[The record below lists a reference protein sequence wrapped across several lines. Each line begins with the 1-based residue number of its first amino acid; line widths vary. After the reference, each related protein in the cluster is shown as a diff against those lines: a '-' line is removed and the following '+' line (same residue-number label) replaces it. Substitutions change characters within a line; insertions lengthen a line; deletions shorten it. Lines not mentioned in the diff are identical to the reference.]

1 MELLILLLL
10 VVLNA
15 VFAMSEMS
23 VVAAR
28 KSRLQRWADEG
39 YDGAHTALALA
50 TEPGSFLSTIQIG
63 VTLIGI
69 LAGAVGQAAFAS
81 SLTPLWAEM
90 PLLGPYAETISL
102 ALVAVAVTV
111 LFVILGELVPK
122 RLALLNPEGVAS
134 RIAPA
139 MELLARLTSPLVR
152 ALNAGTDCILGLLKG
167 RTSLEPPV
175 TKEEINILMQQGTEA
190 GVFEQREQALVARIF
205 RMDKQRITGLMT
217 PRADIVYLDL
227 NDPFE
232 TNRQK
237 VLQSTHSRFPV
248 CQGGLEN
255 VIGIVRAKALLDDT
269 FEGKPIDFTQHI
281 NAPLFVPNSLTVTE
295 LLRAFKQHRQHLA
308 LIINEFGELDG
319 LVTLN
324 DALETLV
331 GDVAMVED
339 VSEPDIVRRDDSSWL
354 IDGNV
359 TVQRFKEVVGLQ
371 RELPGEATASY
382 HTLGGFAMMQL
393 ACIPQVGDRFEIYGW
408 RFEIVDMD
416 RNRVDKLLVTRPSR
430 E

>member
-1 MELLILLLL
+1 MELLILLVLI
-10 VVLNA
+10 VLNA
-15 VFAMSEMS
+15 AFAMSETS

-28 KSRLQRWADEG
+28 QSRLQRRADEG
-39 YDGAHTALALA
+39 DAGARTALALA

-63 VTLIGI
+63 ITLIGV
-69 LAGAVGQAAFAS
+69 LAGAVGQATFAS
-81 SLTPLWAEM
+81 SLMQLWAGM

-102 ALVAVAVTV
+102 ALVAAVVTV

-134 RIAPA
+134 SVAPA

-152 ALNAGTDCILGLLKG
+152 ALNAGTDCMLSLLKV
-167 RTSLEPPV
+167 RASLEPPI
-175 TKEEINILMQQGTEA
+175 TAEEINILMQKGAEA

-205 RMDKQRITGLMT
+205 RMDEQRITGSMT
-217 PRADIVYLDL
+217 PRANIVYVDL
-227 NDPFE
+227 NDPFD

-248 CQGGLEN
+248 CQGGLGN
-255 VIGIVRAKALLDDT
+255 VLGIARAKALLDDT
-269 FEGKPIDFTQHI
+269 FAGKPIDFTQHI
-281 NAPLFVPNSLTVTE
+281 NAPLFVPDSLSVTE

-308 LIINEFGELDG
+308 LVIDEFGELDG

-339 VSEPDIVRRDDSSWL
+339 VSEPDVVRRDDNSCL

-359 TVQRFKEVVGLQ
+359 TMPRFKEVVGLQ
-371 RELPGEATASY
+371 RVFPGEATASY
-382 HTLGGFAMMQL
+382 HTLGGFIMMQL
-393 ACIPQVGDRFEIYGW
+393 ARIPQVGDRFEISGL

-416 RNRVDKLLVTRPSR
+416 RNRVDKLLVTRTSR